1 MTDSVI
7 DDWDGYP
14 TPSDETEIILG
25 GQVYNTFYV
34 HYDSEGKVHS
44 VSNTPSDN
52 LSNFE
57 IDINLIQN
65 FVEGK
70 KDSTKF
76 DIEYFYNISKGLIVD
91 SEDRELAIKSET
103 LLYTIPNAFSSSDEI
118 VVEHDAKNSQ
128 WIVTARKGIDE
139 KLTII
144 SSMSLFVCKK
154 DDPHF
159 LYTQYSITPRELI
172 DNILYLPFKTEI
184 EKDFNSV
191 MITTLKKFNSYSLKE
206 V

>member
-14 TPSDETEIILG
+14 APSDESEIILA

-34 HYDSEGKVHS
+34 HYDSEGKVYS
-44 VSNTPSDN
+44 VSNTPSDV

-91 SEDRELAIKSET
+91 GEDRELTIKSET
-103 LLYTIPNAFSSSDEI
+103 LLYTIPKDSSSSDEI
-118 VVEHDAKNSQ
+118 VVEHDAKNLQ
-128 WIVTARKGIDE
+128 WTVTARKGIDE

-144 SSMSLFVCKK
+144 SSINLFVCKK

-172 DNILYLPFKTEI
+172 NNTLYIPFKTEI

-191 MITTLKKFNSYSLKE
+191 MLTTLKKFNSYSLKE

>member
-14 TPSDETEIILG
+14 TPSDETEIISA

-44 VSNTPSDN
+44 VSNTPSNDI
-52 LSNFE
+52 SNFE

-70 KDSTKF
+70 KDFTKF
-76 DIEYFYNISKGLIVD
+76 DIEYFYNISKGLIID
-91 SEDRELAIKSET
+91 NEDRELAIKSET
-103 LLYTIPNAFSSSDEI
+103 LLYTVPKSFTSSDEI
-118 VVEHDAKNSQ
+118 IIEHDAKNLQ
-128 WIVTARKGIDE
+128 WIITARKGIDE

-144 SSMSLFVCKK
+144 SSISLFVCKK
-154 DDPHF
+154 DNPHF
-159 LYTQYSITPRELI
+159 LYMHHSIAPRELI

-191 MITTLKKFNSYSLKE
+191 MLTTLKKFNSYSLKE

>member
-14 TPSDETEIILG
+14 APSDESEIILA

-34 HYDSEGKVHS
+34 HYDSEGKVYS
-44 VSNTPSDN
+44 VSNTPSDV

-70 KDSTKF
+70 KDPTKF

-91 SEDRELAIKSET
+91 SEDRELVIKSET
-103 LLYTIPNAFSSSDEI
+103 LLYTIPTTVSSSDEI
-118 VVEHDAKNSQ
+118 IIEHDAKNSQ
-128 WIVTARKGIDE
+128 WIVTARNGIDE
-139 KLTII
+139 QLTII

-159 LYTQYSITPRELI
+159 LYTRYSITPRELI
-172 DNILYLPFKTEI
+172 DNALHLPFKTEI
-184 EKDFNSV
+184 EKDFSSI
-191 MITTLKKFNSYSLKE
+191 MLTTLKKFNFYSLRK

>member
-91 SEDRELAIKSET
+91 GEDRELTIKSET
-103 LLYTIPNAFSSSDEI
+103 LLYTIPKDSSSSDEI
-118 VVEHDAKNSQ
+118 VVEHDAKNLQ
-128 WIVTARKGIDE
+128 WTVTARKGIDE

-144 SSMSLFVCKK
+144 SSINLFVCKK

-172 DNILYLPFKTEI
+172 NNTLYIPFKTEI

-191 MITTLKKFNSYSLKE
+191 MLTTLKKFNSYSLKE